1 MTGKKA
7 ISSDFGNRLRKL
19 RGKLN
24 VSQKEMAARMGIS
37 ASFLSDIEKEKA
49 KPGFNF
55 LSKLAEVY
63 NISPSWVVLGVG
75 ETFLFSADGECFV
88 NHEFGEQSEE
98 IRNLLIMFEK
108 SPLVRL
114 TIMAYASKF
123 LLNNEDIIGRNIDEH
138 DSKKL
143 KKS

>member
-1 MTGKKA
+1 MSENKVIASGFGK
-7 ISSDFGNRLRKL
+7 RLRKL

-24 VSQKEMAARMGIS
+24 VTQKEMAAKMGIS

-55 LSKLAEVY
+55 LGRLAEVY
-63 NISPSWVVLGVG
+63 NISPSWVVTGIG
-75 ETFLFSADGECFV
+75 EIFLFGKDGIPLV

-98 IRNLLIMFEK
+98 IRDLLIMFGK

-114 TIMAYASKF
+114 SVMAFVTKF
-123 LLNNEDIIGRNIDEH
+123 LLNNEEIINRDIDEH
-138 DSKKL
+138 DSKKM